1 MDMEE
6 NATYNEVLKKVAE
19 AIVGKKIEVSLN
31 SYKDNFNVSVFVNDG
46 DKKDSV
52 YNGFFYTGDSDRVL
66 EAKCAGFVA
75 AVECLAKR

>member
-6 NATYNEVLKKVAE
+6 NTTYNEVLKKVAE
-19 AIVGKKIEVSLN
+19 AIVGKEIEVSLN

-46 DKKDSV
+46 DKKDYV
-52 YNGFFYTGDSDRVL
+52 YNGFFYTSDSDRVL

-75 AVECLAKR
+75 AIECLAKR

>member
-1 MDMEE
+1 M
-6 NATYNEVLKKVAE
+6 
-19 AIVGKKIEVSLN
+19 SLN

-75 AVECLAKR
+75 AVECLANR